1 MRDGLQLFVRR
12 RLSNGLGKLQ
22 RERQHVSG
30 TQTNTDNISSH
41 THTHTDHAQ
50 SEIRFKKK
58 ERKKESLPANTV
70 EGNQSGKVWE
80 ADGRHLQAESCGE
93 GITK

>member
-12 RLSNGLGKLQ
+12 RLSNGLGELQ
-22 RERQHVSG
+22 REGQHVSG

-41 THTHTDHAQ
+41 TDHAQ
-50 SEIRFKKK
+50 SEIRFKKQK
-58 ERKKESLPANTV
+58 KKESLPANTV

-80 ADGRHLQAESCGE
+80 AEGRHLQAESCGE